1 MDRVFVIVFDVI
13 DDWLEFV
20 LFVLVLV
27 IFLVVVIWYLG
38 LVYVIEKYFLVVVV
52 KMVILNIKFVWVL
65 YGYDW
70 GNN

>member
-52 KMVILNIKFVWVL
+52 KMVILNIKFVWK
-65 YGYDW
+65 
-70 GNN
+70 